1 MKTERDFLWESV
13 NDYIRETASI
23 IYERLAWPNKK
34 ERGIACLNGLA
45 GFLEAA
51 RIFAPD
57 WLQPE
62 IDDVEKMYWEIEREI
77 WETCS

>member
-34 ERGIACLNGLA
+34 ERGINLSL
-45 GFLEAA
+45 F
-51 RIFAPD
+51 
-57 WLQPE
+57 
-62 IDDVEKMYWEIEREI
+62 
-77 WETCS
+77 

>member
-13 NDYIRETASI
+13 NDYIREAVSI
-23 IYERLAWPNKK
+23 AYERLAWPYKK
-34 ERGIACLNGLA
+34 ERTLACLNGLA
-45 GFLEAA
+45 GYLDAA

-62 IDDVEKMYWEIEREI
+62 IDDAEEMYWEIEREV